1 MYVFFI
7 FICSDSLL
15 FFYSASQIPTRN
27 FIPDYFLQNTTR
39 MQIYAQTTNRSV
51 CVLLIYSIMLQRHS
65 LQILI
70 PNGWTQQVTEVTAI
84 QQSAAEA
91 LSSVKFPQQKDWLC
105 SGELHFE
112 LACVSLAVHVHKKRS
127 SVLQQWFTLHMKS
140 NP

>member
-1 MYVFFI
+1 
-7 FICSDSLL
+7 
-15 FFYSASQIPTRN
+15 
-27 FIPDYFLQNTTR
+27 
-39 MQIYAQTTNRSV
+39 
-51 CVLLIYSIMLQRHS
+51 MLQRHS

-91 LSSVKFPQQKDWLC
+91 LGSVKFPQQKNWLC
-105 SGELHFE
+105 SGQLHFE